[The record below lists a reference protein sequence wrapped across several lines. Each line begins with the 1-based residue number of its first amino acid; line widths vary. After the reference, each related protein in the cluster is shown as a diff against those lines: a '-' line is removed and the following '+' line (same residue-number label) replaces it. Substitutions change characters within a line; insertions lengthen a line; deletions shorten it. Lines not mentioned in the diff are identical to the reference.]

1 MKDNNRMIRRSAF
14 FWLALLLS
22 VLLGGL
28 AAHAEELTSG
38 TVKEVRVTFWS
49 MDGKTLLSE
58 SRVEAGQKITIP
70 KPPAASNLYVLGWNK
85 APKKNYANY
94 KAGKK
99 LTVTSDLKLFVA
111 GKQLCY
117 TQTFRDQDG
126 KVPDAFAKLKVRC
139 YKNQILTLPD
149 LPAVQGMQA
158 LGWSTGR
165 NSSEVQFRQG
175 EAVKITKTRSYYAVY
190 RKIPTYKVTF
200 VKSNGNSNA
209 SFQALNR
216 TVLEGASITLPA
228 LPPASGYYGK
238 DWYRTVNGQK
248 TTYTPG
254 KTVRIYGN
262 CTLYAHYVKEVKVV
276 LHYNN
281 GDVWKTVAIGKGSSY
296 TLPSME
302 NPEGYTFMGW
312 EPVKGVKLSP
322 SSPRKLTYEAGD
334 KTPKVNSTLHLYA
347 ALFQRSTEGSVTYSQ
362 LVHSNNGKYSHII
375 IVGDSRAVRTER
387 TLKRNTLFSDENVSY
402 VAEVGKSIG
411 WLQAEGYTLLK
422 QKLAEVNTDPDKQV
436 AVVITL
442 GVNGVSTPEPYIS
455 YLNQLGDELSAQNC
469 RMFFVSVNPCNQA
482 QREKAGAAHR
492 RDDIVRSFNQ
502 KLQSGLNS
510 KYTYIDTYSWL
521 MQTGFSTDSGPAGFN
536 NNIDDGLHYAVNTY
550 KRIYLRIIQ
559 AVCAA

>member
-1 MKDNNRMIRRSAF
+1 MKDHNRHNRKRAV
-14 FWLALLLS
+14 FWLVFALS
-22 VLLGGL
+22 VLLGAL
-28 AAHAEELTSG
+28 AVQAEEISSG
-38 TVKEVRVTFWS
+38 PAPEVRVTFWS
-49 MDGKTLLSE
+49 LDGKTLISE
-58 SRVEAGQKITIP
+58 QTVEAGQKITLP
-70 KPPAASNLYVLGWNK
+70 SPPGSASLYVVGWNK
-85 APKKNYANY
+85 APKKTYANY

-99 LTVTSDLKLFVA
+99 LTVSSDLKLYVA
-111 GKQLCY
+111 GKKLCY
-117 TQTFRDQDG
+117 SQIFRDPAG
-126 KVPDAFAKLKVRC
+126 KIPAAFAALKVRC
-139 YKNQILTLPD
+139 YKNQIITLPD
-149 LPAVQGMQA
+149 LPAAQGMQA
-158 LGWSTGR
+158 LGWSTR
-165 NSSEVQFRQG
+165 KNSSQVDFPQG
-175 EAVKITKTRSYYAVY
+175 ASLKITKTTNYYAVY
-190 RKIPTYKVTF
+190 RKIPTYTITF
-200 VKSNGNSNA
+200 VRSNGSTNA

-216 TVLEGASITLPA
+216 TVLEGTSITLPA

-238 DWYRTVNGQK
+238 DWYRTVNGEK
-248 TTYTPG
+248 KTYTPG

-262 CTLYAHYVKEVKVV
+262 CTLYAHYLKEVKVV

-281 GDVWKTVAIGKGSSY
+281 GDVWKTVAVGKGTTY

-322 SSPRKLTYEAGD
+322 SAPRRLTYEPGD
-334 KTPKVNSTLHLYA
+334 KTPKVNGTLHLYA

-387 TLKRNTLFSDENVSY
+387 TLKRNTLFTDENVSY

-411 WLQAEGYTLLK
+411 WLQGDGYNLLK
-422 QKLAEVNTDPDKQV
+422 QRLAEVNTDPDKQV

-442 GVNGVSTPEPYIS
+442 GVNGVATPAPYIS
-455 YLNQLGDELSAQNC
+455 YLNQLGNELSAQNC

-492 RDDIVRSFNQ
+492 SDSIVRTFNQ

-510 KYTYIDTYSWL
+510 NYTYIDTYSWL